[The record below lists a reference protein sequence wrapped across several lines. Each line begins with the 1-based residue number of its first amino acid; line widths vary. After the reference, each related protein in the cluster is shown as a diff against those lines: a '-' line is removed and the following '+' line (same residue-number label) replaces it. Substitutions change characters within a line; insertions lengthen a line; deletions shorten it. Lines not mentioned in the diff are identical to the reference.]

1 MSINTAMTSIADRIR
16 GLLGL
21 TGTMGLDAIASNL
34 AVEQVNIS
42 DAFAAVSS
50 NGGTV
55 PDSQVS
61 GNLAAAIGTIPTG
74 ATVQRESGT
83 FTTDTGGNSIVE
95 CGFQPDLVYLQFGA
109 DKDGFIFSAAVAFAE
124 ETRSGTNNVCS
135 WGDALGDNIA
145 FVDINMWQSEQGFS
159 VNIDFIAFDWGRI
172 DADNAQISYTAVK
185 YT

>member
-34 AVEQVNIS
+34 AVEQANIA

-50 NGGTV
+50 KGGTV

-61 GNLAAAIGTIPTG
+61 GNLAAAIETIPLDV
-74 ATVQRESGT
+74 TVQREIGT
-83 FTTDTGGNSIVE
+83 FITDSNGDATVN
-95 CGFQPDLVYLQFGA
+95 CGFQPDVVYLLGENGA
-109 DKDGFIFSAAVAFAE
+109 GLYSQAIVFAE
-124 ETRSGTNNVCS
+124 ELRDGIPVTV
-135 WGDALGDNIA
+135 
-145 FVDINMWQSEQGFS
+145 MWASDGLIETHWTQTQTGFTTHIEYQDWSFNATYYSEET
-159 VNIDFIAFDWGRI
+159 
-172 DADNAQISYTAVK
+172 ISYVAIK

>member
-1 MSINTAMTSIADRIR
+1 MSVSTAMTAIADKIR

-34 AVEQVNIS
+34 AVEQANIA

-50 NGGTV
+50 KGGTV

-61 GNLAAAIGTIPTG
+61 GNLAWAIGTILTG
-74 ATVQRESGT
+74 AAAQRVSGT
-83 FTTDTGGNSIVE
+83 FTTNTGGEATVE

-109 DKDGFIFSAAVAFAE
+109 DENGFIFSAAVAFAE
-124 ETRSGTNNVCS
+124 ESRSGTNNVCS
-135 WGDALGDNIA
+135 WGNALGDNIA
-145 FVDINMWQSEQGFS
+145 FVDINMLQSEQGFS
-159 VNIDFIAFDWGRI
+159 VQINFVTFDWDYK
-172 DADNAQISYTAVK
+172 DADNVQISYTAVK

>member
-34 AVEQVNIS
+34 AVEQANIS

-50 NGGTV
+50 KGGTV
-55 PDSQVS
+55 PDSQAS

-74 ATVQRESGT
+74 AAVQRKSGT
-83 FTTDTGGNSIVE
+83 FTTNTGGDSTVE

-109 DKDGFIFSAAVAFAE
+109 DKGGEHRA
-124 ETRSGTNNVCS
+124 
-135 WGDALGDNIA
+135 
-145 FVDINMWQSEQGFS
+145 
-159 VNIDFIAFDWGRI
+159 
-172 DADNAQISYTAVK
+172 
-185 YT
+185 